1 MADQAVLK
9 ELAPTGK
16 LRLAIAVAPAPSA
29 QFAIKDGDSYRVL
42 ARNAKPYGRNRWHKL
57 RVVLKGPAITVYLD
71 GEKDL
76 EATDATFSKGTFALY
91 AWGCAG
97 AKFRNVRWK

>member
-29 QFAIKDGDSYRVL
+29 QFAIKDGDTFRGVAVTFGRAL
-42 ARNAKPYGRNRWHKL
+42 AA
-57 RVVLKGPAITVYLD
+57 
-71 GEKDL
+71 
-76 EATDATFSKGTFALY
+76 
-91 AWGCAG
+91 
-97 AKFRNVRWK
+97 